1 MENFT
6 ATILNPE
13 YGSYYTVVI
22 VGADY
27 TSAEAQARAL
37 YGNCFQYLSRW

>member
-22 VGADY
+22 AGSDFIQ
-27 TSAEAQARAL
+27 AEAAARAL
-37 YGNCFQYLSRW
+37 YGSCFQYLSRW